1 MAVSLDKLRPILK
14 SIVQSLEAGYV
25 CYVNKLTLEVIDI
38 PEALSDTDEQ
48 EYLDA
53 FQPDIYE
60 VTKNE
65 SDYVRIEPPSSHE
78 GFKIMETFA
87 DQLQDAYFQ
96 RRLLEVLNERK
107 PFQHFNRLI
116 DDSKYRQDWFDFK
129 AEQVEKLVLDKF
141 DLKEN

>member
-1 MAVSLDKLRPILK
+1 MAVSLDKLRPILN

-25 CYVNKLTLEVIDI
+25 CYLNTLTYQVIDI
-38 PEALSDTDEQ
+38 PEALSHHDEQ
-48 EYLDA
+48 EYLDV
-53 FQPDIYE
+53 FQPDIDE

-78 GFKIMETFA
+78 GFKIMEAFA

-96 RRLLEVLNERK
+96 RKLLEVLNERK
-107 PFQHFNRLI
+107 PFQHFNRMI
-116 DDSKYRQDWFDFK
+116 DDSKYRQDWVDCK

-141 DLKEN
+141 T

>member
-1 MAVSLDKLRPILK
+1 MAVSLDRLRPILK

-25 CYVNKLTLEVIDI
+25 CYLNKLTYEVIDI
-38 PEALSDTDEQ
+38 PEALSHHDEQ
-48 EYLDA
+48 EYLEV
-53 FQPDIYE
+53 FQPDINE

-65 SDYVRIEPPSSHE
+65 SDYVRIEPPTSYE
-78 GFKIMETFA
+78 GFKIMEAFV
-87 DQLQDAYFQ
+87 DQLKDPFFQ
-96 RRLLEVLNERK
+96 RKLMDVLNGRK
-107 PFQHFNRLI
+107 PFQHFRRLI